1 MTKISVGLVRGRHEM
16 PVEGYI
22 FENVENVLD
31 FAFLREGAEKFVAG
45 IPADAGLELYVTGL
59 TAATAE
65 VIRACAVAGVA
76 LTLRHFDR
84 ETGLYVPQKIF

>member
-1 MTKISVGLVRGRHEM
+1 MLKVSAGLVRGRHEM
-16 PVEGYI
+16 PVTAYI
-22 FENVENVLD
+22 FENVENVLVFD
-31 FAFLREGAEKFVAG
+31 ALPRGASAFVGG
-45 IPADAGLELYVTGL
+45 IPAGSGLELYVTGL

-84 ETGLYVPQKIF
+84 ETGLYIPQEIF

>member
-1 MTKISVGLVRGRHEM
+1 MTKFSVGLVRGRHEM
-16 PVEGYI
+16 PVTAYI

-31 FAFLREGAEKFVAG
+31 FAFLRKGAQEFVAG

-65 VIRACAVAGVA
+65 VIRACAMAGVA

-84 ETGLYVPQKIF
+84 ETGLYVPQEIF